1 MSRESVRMARMFDR
15 RHLLGGMGIAA
26 ISGTIGGRQNG
37 ALAGQ
42 SATPMPVLPELVID
56 LPGPLPSIDPAL
68 AYSPR
73 EWSVVHSIYD
83 APIGFAADGSLQP
96 LAAERFEA
104 VDDVTFEIALRKGMT
119 FHDGTPVTSAAV
131 ERAVAYI
138 QGSASFAVDLFR
150 VIARVEI
157 VDELTARLVCDA
169 PAPWLPAQ
177 IAVWLV
183 LVPEGFSAEAAATA
197 PVGSGPYRFEAYE
210 PGNSIT
216 LVRNSSY
223 PEGSIKGR
231 AIADRV
237 TYRFV
242 PEPSTRV
249 ADLASGSAQIATE
262 LPMDQLGAVEQ
273 AGAEVVEPSVVGSA
287 WVRIATDVEPFDDP
301 RVRRA
306 LNHAID
312 VQAIADALVSSQSR
326 RLASLFPDARSI
338 AFNETLAPVA
348 YDPDLARSLLAEAE
362 LADGFETE
370 LEITVGGR
378 ADVAEAIAAQLGEV
392 GVNVRIVVSDYAIF
406 NESWADP
413 SSPPLRLV
421 TWSPLYDPHTL
432 LSLVFAS
439 SGFLSRYDNGDVDRL
454 IAEAAVEVDGGTRA
468 AIYRELSRVMYE
480 DPPALFL
487 WNLASAHGV
496 APEAASW
503 TPRGDEYVIATDND
517 G

>member
-1 MSRESVRMARMFDR
+1 MNRQSVRSSRMIDR
-15 RHLLGGMGIAA
+15 RHLLGGIGITA
-26 ISGTIGGRQNG
+26 ITGTVGGRWND
-37 ALAGQ
+37 AVAGQ
-42 SATPMPVLPELVID
+42 SAAPVPLLPELVID

-104 VDDVTFEIALRKGMT
+104 VDDVTFEIALRRGMT
-119 FHDGTPVTSAAV
+119 FHDGSPVTSAAV

-150 VIARVEI
+150 VITGVEI
-157 VDELTARLVCDA
+157 VDELTARLVCES

-177 IAVWLV
+177 IAVWLA
-183 LVPEGFSAEAAATA
+183 LVPEGFSAETAASA
-197 PVGSGPYRFEAYE
+197 PVGTGPYRFETYE
-210 PGNSIT
+210 PGSSIT
-216 LVRNSSY
+216 LVRNGSY
-223 PEGSIKGR
+223 PEDSVKGR
-231 AIADRV
+231 AIAERV

-242 PEPSTRV
+242 PEASTRV
-249 ADLASGSAQIATE
+249 ADLASGSAQIVTE

-287 WVRIATDVEPFDDP
+287 WIRIATDVEPFGDP

-306 LNHAID
+306 LNHAVD
-312 VQAIADALVSSQSR
+312 VQAIANALVSSESR
-326 RLASLFPDARSI
+326 RLASLFPDERSI
-338 AFNETLAPVA
+338 AFNETLAPFA
-348 YDPDLARSLLAEAE
+348 YDPDLAVSLLAEAG
-362 LADGFETE
+362 LSDGFETE
-370 LEITVGGR
+370 LEISAGGR

-392 GVNVRIVVSDYAIF
+392 GILVRIVATDYASF
-406 NESWADP
+406 NETWADP
-413 SSPPLRLV
+413 SSPPLRLA

-439 SGFLSRYDNGDVDRL
+439 SGFLSRYQNGEVDRL
-454 IAEAAVEVDGGTRA
+454 IAEAAVEVEPGARA
-468 AIYRELSRVMYE
+468 RLYQDLSRVMYE

-487 WNLASAHGV
+487 WNLASAYGV
-496 APEAASW
+496 TPEAASW
-503 TPRGDEYVIATDND
+503 APRGDEYVIATD
-517 G
+517 GGR